1 MSAAEEAF
9 ERVFWQALDD
19 LKEGSEKP
27 IESYLQLVPRAQR
40 DELGRMLADVLLAR
54 GPAPAPSAPES
65 EGYKR
70 AVAVVDEILGERGA
84 AGILPGT
91 LKAMRNARGIEPD
104 AVVEQLAADFDVQGE
119 DGRRAL
125 ARNYHR
131 LETGKLLGSK
141 LSRRLLGSLAAVFDV
156 DAAEVAA
163 AAKPAVKGPSLR
175 SAPALGRSSSAR
187 TPSPSRPAA
196 AGPLDPELE
205 LVERLFNGG
214 PDA

>member
-27 IESYLQLVPRAQR
+27 IESYLQLVPRGQR

-54 GPAPAPSAPES
+54 GPAPAPGAPES
-65 EGYKR
+65 EGYRR

-84 AGILPGT
+84 TGILPGT

-119 DGRRAL
+119 EGRRAL
-125 ARNYHR
+125 ARSYHR

-141 LSRRLLGSLAAVFDV
+141 LSRRLLAALASAFDV

-163 AAKPAVKGPSLR
+163 AARPAAQGPALK
-175 SAPALGRSSSAR
+175 SAPAMGRSGGTRA
-187 TPSPSRPAA
+187 PAPSRPSPAK
-196 AGPLDPELE
+196 PPDPEVE
-205 LVERLFNGG
+205 LVERLFHGG